1 MAASTRATV
10 ALTRLSASTPRAAA
24 QAPRSFG
31 AWTKATAMSRRAM
44 PITAVRMGMRHNR
57 SASSG
62 GAGDAPPKQP
72 DSFAERERGQGE
84 DEGEEVPSKIYK
96 LEDIQ
101 QLVSGALPYAQRQW
115 DYLSDSS
122 KPLLID
128 VRTPA
133 EYSAGAIPSAVNV
146 PVTTEPEAFFASPD
160 DWEDKFGFPKPEF
173 KREVVFYCKAGVRSH
188 AAAQLAKYAGYESVG
203 EYPGSWLD
211 WERQQKGQAKK
222 E

>member
-1 MAASTRATV
+1 
-10 ALTRLSASTPRAAA
+10 
-24 QAPRSFG
+24 
-31 AWTKATAMSRRAM
+31 
-44 PITAVRMGMRHNR
+44 MRHNR
-57 SASSG
+57 SAFSG

-72 DSFAERERGQGE
+72 DRFAERERGQGE

-96 LEDIQ
+96 FEDVRRPLRSPFDAKQLGYQQLTSSPLLIQIQ

-146 PVTTEPEAFFASPD
+146 PIATEPEAFFASPD

-173 KREVVFYCKAGVRSH
+173 EREVVFYCKAGVRGH
-188 AAAQLAKYAGYESVG
+188 AAAQLAKYAGYENVG